1 MVPLIGEDI
10 KIPRKYPD
18 VKQIPS
24 THSPQLFYIKIMGV
38 VSAALFSI
46 IAIVLV
52 IYFYEKRKTKTQ
64 EKGMF
69 IGLCFIF
76 F

>member
-1 MVPLIGEDI
+1 MVRLIGEDI

>member
-24 THSPQLFYIKIMGV
+24 THSPQIFYIKIMGV

-52 IYFYEKRKTKTQ
+52 SYFYEKRKTKTQ

>member
-10 KIPRKYPD
+10 KIPSKYPD

-24 THSPQLFYIKIMGV
+24 THSPQLFYMKIMGV

-52 IYFYEKRKTKTQ
+52 IYSV
-64 EKGMF
+64 
-69 IGLCFIF
+69 
-76 F
+76 

>member
-18 VKQIPS
+18 VKQIPF
-24 THSPQLFYIKIMGV
+24 THSPQLFYTKIMGV

-52 IYFYEKRKTKTQ
+52 IYFYEKRKTKTH

>member
-38 VSAALFSI
+38 ISAALFSI

-52 IYFYEKRKTKTQ
+52 IYFYGKRKTKTQ
-64 EKGMF
+64 EKGIF